1 MADESKHGGPP
12 GGHPGGPAGHP
23 GGHPGGPAGH
33 PGYADVKEAR
43 AHGQHMG
50 EADAAEFRRNK
61 ANQLRVLFWELTDG
75 CNLKCIHCRATAQA
89 QRSPDELTTA
99 EAFGLV
105 DQIADFAS
113 PILILTGGEPLYRP
127 DVFDIATYANSKG
140 LRVALA
146 TNGTL
151 VDDAIADRIVATG
164 VKRVSISI
172 DGANAKTHDSFRGLP
187 GSFDA
192 ALAGF
197 DRLKKRGMSLQF
209 NTSIAKHNVR
219 ELEDILKLALEHGA
233 DALHIFMLVPVGCG
247 LEIADRQMVPADEYE
262 RVLSW
267 LYDASRKAPIEFKAT
282 CAPHY
287 FRVMRQRA
295 KAEGVTITPQTHGL
309 AAMTKGCL
317 AGTGV
322 MFVSHTGC
330 VQPCGYLP
338 IEAGNVKRQPLKE
351 IWESAPVFLDLRD
364 VGKLKGKCGGC
375 EYRNVCEGCRARAYG
390 ITGDYLDEEPFC
402 LYQPGTDSRREGG
415 EGGEARAAKA

>member
-1 MADESKHGGPP
+1 MAEPTH
-12 GGHPGGPAGHP
+12 GHP
-23 GGHPGGPAGH
+23 GH
-33 PGYADVKEAR
+33 PGYPGYAEIKEAR
-43 AHGQHMG
+43 ARG
-50 EADAAEFRRNK
+50 EGPDADQAAEFRRNR
-61 ANQLRVLFWELTDG
+61 ANQLRVMFWELTDG
-75 CNLKCIHCRATAQA
+75 CNLKCVHCRASAQA
-89 QRSPDELTTA
+89 QRSPDELTTD
-99 EAFGLV
+99 EAFALV
-105 DQIADFAS
+105 DQITEFAS

-127 DVFDIATYANSKG
+127 DVFEIAEYADRKG

-151 VDDAIADRIVATG
+151 VDEAVADRIAAAG

-172 DGANAKTHDSFRGLP
+172 DGSNAATHDSFRGLP

-197 DRLKKRGMSLQF
+197 DRLKKRGLSLQF
-209 NTSIAKHNVR
+209 NTSIARHNVD
-219 ELEDILKLALEHGA
+219 ELEDILRLAVDHGA

-247 LEIADRQMVPADEYE
+247 LEIADRQMLPADDYE

-267 LYDASRKAPIEFKAT
+267 LYDASRRVPIEFKAT

-295 KAEGVTITPQTHGL
+295 RAEGVTITPQTHGL

-322 MFVSHTGC
+322 LFVSHTGR

-338 IEAGNVKRQPLKE
+338 IEAGHVKRQSLRE
-351 IWESAPVFLDLRD
+351 IWATSPVFLDLRD
-364 VGKLKGKCGGC
+364 VTKLKGKCGIC

-390 ITGDYLDEEPFC
+390 VTGDHLAEEPFC
-402 LYQPGTDSRREGG
+402 RYQPGTDSRREI
-415 EGGEARAAKA
+415 AKEE